1 MSPRSNVEV
10 EEWAADA
17 FMFFL
22 TSMLGELE
30 SIDAV
35 PVTNEKGALSFA
47 QGTPMRR
54 TAHMLRAVTAR
65 EDLLEALLPAPAH
78 APDVRELL
86 AFKERHSPLMRGF
99 RREIEAASIT
109 LASIDDPTLRKQRAR
124 LFREEFE
131 DEVAKISDATRHRWA
146 DVAFYRILPILGS
159 ALGVASVVGQPQLG
173 LAAASAPLLQA
184 AFAALRATR
193 PQAAPDRPLAYAA
206 HARAA
211 FAG

>member
-124 LFREEFE
+124 LFREEFV
-131 DEVAKISDATRHRWA
+131 DEVAKISDAMRHRWA
-146 DVAFYRILPILGS
+146 LTALKACGQDTRGRRLFPFPSVDS
-159 ALGVASVVGQPQLG
+159 ALGSFSVSAGSSVGKRPYAHQQNEN
-173 LAAASAPLLQA
+173 AHITSSQW
-184 AFAALRATR
+184 RRIATSR
-193 PQAAPDRPLAYAA
+193 
-206 HARAA
+206 
-211 FAG
+211 F

>member
-1 MSPRSNVEV
+1 V

-99 RREIEAASIT
+99 RRDRGGQHHPSEHRRPNPQE
-109 LASIDDPTLRKQRAR
+109 
-124 LFREEFE
+124 
-131 DEVAKISDATRHRWA
+131 ATRS
-146 DVAFYRILPILGS
+146 PIQGRVRGRS
-159 ALGVASVVGQPQLG
+159 CQDQ
-173 LAAASAPLLQA
+173 
-184 AFAALRATR
+184 
-193 PQAAPDRPLAYAA
+193 
-206 HARAA
+206 
-211 FAG
+211 